1 MTYVT
6 LSVAVL
12 ALLAVACLPVLRRLP
27 HRPLVLTGLVLVA
40 LTVVF
45 DNIIVG
51 LEIVAYDEDLISGIT
66 MPIAPLEDLAYAIG
80 AVLLVPTLWELLGG
94 RTAPAAEAP

>member
-1 MTYVT
+1 MTYVL

-12 ALLAVACLPVLRRLP
+12 AVLAVACLPVLRRLP
-27 HRPLVLTGLVLVA
+27 HRPLVLTALVLLA

-51 LEIVAYDEDLISGIT
+51 LDIVGYDDALISGVR
-66 MPIAPLEDLAYAIG
+66 MPIAPLEDLAYAVG
-80 AVLLVPTLWELLGG
+80 AVLLVPTLWVLLGRRG
-94 RTAPAAEAP
+94 DRP